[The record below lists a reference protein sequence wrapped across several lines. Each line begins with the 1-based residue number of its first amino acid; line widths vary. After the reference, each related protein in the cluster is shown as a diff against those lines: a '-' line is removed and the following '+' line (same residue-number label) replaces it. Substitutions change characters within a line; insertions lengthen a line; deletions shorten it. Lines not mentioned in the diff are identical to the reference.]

1 MIDETAVPSAP
12 TLEAVVA
19 AGARIVAAD
28 RGAKTSAVRG
38 AAEAELQAMLVALLH
53 ATITPMLMG
62 FKAMAD
68 AMGPTL
74 TASAMLTSMEKGLTD
89 AITKATRGG
98 DA

>member
-1 MIDETAVPSAP
+1 MIDESAVPSAP

-28 RGAKTSAVRG
+28 RGAKTSAVR
-38 AAEAELQAMLVALLH
+38 AATEAELQSMLVALLH
-53 ATITPMLMG
+53 STITPMLKG

-68 AMGPTL
+68 AMGPAL
-74 TASAMLTSMEKGLTD
+74 TASAMLASMEKGLTD
-89 AITKATRGG
+89 AINKATQSG